1 MTGAFSA
8 LQDWDGL
15 WRFAYTHSRDDMA
28 DGKGTP
34 GYFNTCTDPLGQAS
48 DRASVCLFLRRD
60 LAPLTAAETYLVTD
74 AALRKT
80 GGRALADAPSW
91 SDAAWD
97 RQVSTCADAAKVRP
111 GTVVRPLAETHA
123 STIAPFARAPNAAFA
138 LDRARGTFTIDTPR
152 TSGGFAP
159 EGSLACGAVSFT
171 VHGAPAT
178 VWASSVDVEP
188 MPIRRARR
196 ILVSHL
202 TDVQASGNVYDD
214 ASRQVLLK
222 WGRTPPIVRV
232 GSADISI
239 ALDEPSRYAVYA
251 LDTTGARIAPVPC
264 RVEGGKLAFTASV
277 RGPEGARML
286 YEVVRVQ

>member
-1 MTGAFSA
+1 MCSVITEVWE
-8 LQDWDGL
+8 LK
-15 WRFAYTHSRDDMA
+15 T
-28 DGKGTP
+28 KKP
-34 GYFNTCTDPLGQAS
+34 GYFRSRLARLRGADFEMAFSNDIYRAGVINTFGS
-48 DRASVCLFLRRD
+48 
-60 LAPLTAAETYLVTD
+60 
-74 AALRKT
+74 
-80 GGRALADAPSW
+80 
-91 SDAAWD
+91 
-97 RQVSTCADAAKVRP
+97 
-111 GTVVRPLAETHA
+111 
-123 STIAPFARAPNAAFA
+123 AFA
-138 LDRARGTFTIDTPR
+138 
-152 TSGGFAP
+152 
-159 EGSLACGAVSFT
+159 LACGAVSFT
-171 VHGAPAT
+171 VHDASAT

-188 MPIRRARR
+188 TPIRRARR

-222 WGRTPPIVRV
+222 WGTTPPIVRV

-239 ALDEPSRYAVYA
+239 ALDEPARYAVYA

>member
-1 MTGAFSA
+1 MPPCA
-8 LQDWDGL
+8 
-15 WRFAYTHSRDDMA
+15 R
-28 DGKGTP
+28 
-34 GYFNTCTDPLGQAS
+34 
-48 DRASVCLFLRRD
+48 RALRRD

-80 GGRALADAPSW
+80 GGRALTDAPSW
-91 SDAAWD
+91 CDAAWD
-97 RQVSTCADAAKVRP
+97 RQVSTSADAKKVRP

-123 STIAPFARAPNAAFA
+123 ASNAPFARAPNAAFA

-159 EGSLACGAVSFT
+159 DGALACGAVSFT

-264 RVEGGKLAFTASV
+264 RVEDGKLAFTASV